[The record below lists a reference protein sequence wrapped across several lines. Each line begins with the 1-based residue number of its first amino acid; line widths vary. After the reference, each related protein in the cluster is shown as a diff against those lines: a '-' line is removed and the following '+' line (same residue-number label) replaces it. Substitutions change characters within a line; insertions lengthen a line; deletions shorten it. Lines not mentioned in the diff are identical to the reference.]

1 VHNDFEECLG
11 WVRYGMVW
19 YGMDGLEN
27 AHGPNSLRYS
37 CLALRICL
45 CVSRQLVVL
54 PPKELGL
61 SFHNLFGFTKKSQKG
76 NSDVT
81 VDLSGSS
88 L

>member
-1 VHNDFEECLG
+1 MILKSASVGFE
-11 WVRYGMVW
+11 MVW

-37 CLALRICL
+37 CLALRLCI

-54 PPKELGL
+54 PPKEPGL
-61 SFHNLFGFTKKSQKG
+61 SFHNLFGLYEKVSKRKQC
-76 NSDVT
+76 VT
-81 VDLSGSS
+81 TDLIGSS